1 MKTKKTN
8 TRKTTTKSTARGKA
22 KAQGHDHAK
31 MSADI
36 KTQTAQIKLLKG
48 NDLHRRPPNN
58 AEKPKAFR
66 LGVLPNTNH
75 FKKNIVSYQMKKN
88 NKNYSFLFGKTLSY
102 TA

>member
-48 NDLHRRPPNN
+48 NDLHRRPL
-58 AEKPKAFR
+58 PKSQGFSAWSLR
-66 LGVLPNTNH
+66 C
-75 FKKNIVSYQMKKN
+75 
-88 NKNYSFLFGKTLSY
+88 
-102 TA
+102 A